1 MVSAGAITLAD
12 GIGSVADLAML
23 NLQSIKSARH
33 EIHGA
38 TAPLN
43 NIESEA
49 DLLLAL
55 LALIKATAALQTPSV
70 AQQAYLVMGL
80 ASRLTGSMLTMGA
93 ENRRSPPRETPREL
107 KPADHEYGHLET
119 MLGQLRR
126 AREAL
131 AELVCKVRVGLRG
144 NARDGFWVTVAVVE
158 GVNALVREAVG
169 RDLEVWEVV
178 GGRGGVDGLV
188 KLDDADIEKL
198 GLPRLAGSVVEKWRN
213 DVGEETGI
221 SRDT

>member
-1 MVSAGAITLAD
+1 
-12 GIGSVADLAML
+12 ML
-23 NLQSIKSARH
+23 NLQRIKSARH

-43 NIESEA
+43 SIDAEA

-55 LALIKATAALQTPSV
+55 LALIKATAPLQTAGV
-70 AQQAYLVMGL
+70 NQQAYLVMDI

-93 ENRRSPPRETPREL
+93 ENRRSPPCETPREL

-131 AELVCKVRVGLRG
+131 ADLVCKVRAGLKG
-144 NARDGFWVTVAVVE
+144 NARDGFWVAVDLAE
-158 GVNALVREAVG
+158 GVSGKVKEAVG
-169 RDLEVWEVV
+169 RDLEIWEVV
-178 GGRGGVDGLV
+178 RGREAVDGLV
-188 KLDDADIEKL
+188 KLNDADVEKL
-198 GLPRLAGSVVEKWRN
+198 GLPRLAGSV
-213 DVGEETGI
+213 
-221 SRDT
+221 